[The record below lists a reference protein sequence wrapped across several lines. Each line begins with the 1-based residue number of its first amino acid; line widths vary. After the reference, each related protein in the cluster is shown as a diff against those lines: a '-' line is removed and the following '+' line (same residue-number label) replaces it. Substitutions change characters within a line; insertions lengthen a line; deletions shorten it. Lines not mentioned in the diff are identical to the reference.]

1 MANGSRRV
9 GRFEVTAIVD
19 AEMPDEPMTDA
30 FPGLAPDA
38 LEAAEATYPD
48 IYTEDGRWRLRVR
61 AWLIIGDAGPIL
73 VDTGI
78 GGASSPAREWTTE
91 TGHLFDMLAELG
103 IRGTEIGTVIVSHVH
118 DDHAGGIVTD
128 DGDLAAP
135 NAQHLVQRADVEWLR
150 AATSTDEP
158 GATAWRMLST
168 IEDAG
173 ILHVVEGDR
182 SVSPGLS
189 LRHLPG
195 HTPGHQVVI
204 IEDAGDRMILTADTW
219 NHPLQ
224 ISDPDGQSGSDDD
237 PAAAAVARRTLFD
250 DVEAH
255 PGTIVAPTHFAEAFG
270 TFRRIDDTWLWS
282 PA

>member
-91 TGHLFDMLAELG
+91 TGHLFDTLAELG

-150 AATSTDEP
+150 AATSTDSPARRP
-158 GATAWRMLST
+158 GACSRRSRMRASCTSSRATA
-168 IEDAG
+168 
-173 ILHVVEGDR
+173 R
-182 SVSPGLS
+182 SL
-189 LRHLPG
+189 LACHC
-195 HTPGHQVVI
+195 
-204 IEDAGDRMILTADTW
+204 
-219 NHPLQ
+219 
-224 ISDPDGQSGSDDD
+224 
-237 PAAAAVARRTLFD
+237 
-250 DVEAH
+250 
-255 PGTIVAPTHFAEAFG
+255 GTCRATRPVT
-270 TFRRIDDTWLWS
+270 RS
-282 PA
+282 